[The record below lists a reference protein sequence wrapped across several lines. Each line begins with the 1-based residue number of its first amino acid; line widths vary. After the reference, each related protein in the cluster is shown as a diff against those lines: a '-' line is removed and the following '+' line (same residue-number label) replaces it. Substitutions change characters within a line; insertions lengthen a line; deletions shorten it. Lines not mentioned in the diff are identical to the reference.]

1 MPSLR
6 PRTRTTPAVSELVFR
21 TMAAN
26 KRANAG
32 LTPVARPS
40 WNDEELKM
48 HVYKKTLQG
57 LIYPISETTP
67 HKFVSWTA
75 TRPTYCH
82 ECGGFLWGLSRQG
95 LRCSEC
101 SVKCH
106 VKCKE
111 LLNADCLQSAVEKS
125 SKKGAEDRASN
136 IISAMNQKMQAR
148 VENKPE
154 VFELIRGV
162 FKVDEISHSGHM
174 KVVMQSVLDGTSKW
188 SAKIV
193 ITVECAQGLIAKDKG
208 GTSDPYVTV
217 QVGKTKRRTKT
228 ISQELNPVWNERFS
242 FECHNSSDR
251 IKVRVWDEDNDLKS
265 RLRQKL
271 TRESDDFLGQTI
283 IEVRTLSGEMD
294 VWYNLEK
301 RSDKSAVSGAIKLHI
316 SVEIKGE
323 EKVAPYH
330 VQYTCLHEVS
340 IHEPLQSMP
349 TMHQQLTHVIQP
361 PNRLTL
367 LCLVG
372 HHCQPWNLSRTCL
385 IT

>member
-1 MPSLR
+1 MWARDGDNPFFKDIDAMAGLR
-6 PRTRTTPAVSELVFR
+6 PRAKATPAVSELVLK

-32 LTPVARPS
+32 LTPVPRPS
-40 WNDEELKM
+40 LNDEELKM

-57 LIYPISETTP
+57 LIYPISDTTP
-67 HKFVSWTA
+67 HNFTTWTA

-82 ECGGFLWGLSRQG
+82 ECGGLLWGLSRQG
-95 LRCSEC
+95 VRCAEC

-106 VKCKE
+106 VKCKD
-111 LLNADCLQSAVEKS
+111 LLNADCLQRAVEKS

-136 IISAMNQKMQAR
+136 IIVAMKQRMQDR
-148 VENKPE
+148 EQSRPE
-154 VFELIRGV
+154 VFELIRNV
-162 FKVDEISHSGHM
+162 FSVDEKSHTGHM
-174 KVVMQSVLDGTSKW
+174 KVVKQSVLDGTSKW

-301 RSDKSAVSGAIKLHI
+301 RTDKSAVSGAIKLHI

-340 IHEPLQSMP
+340 IRLFVSRGEDS
-349 TMHQQLTHVIQP
+349 LTDDL
-361 PNRLTL
+361 LT
-367 LCLVG
+367 
-372 HHCQPWNLSRTCL
+372 
-385 IT
+385 